1 MARRSLRIVN
11 ESSYQSA
18 RVAAAVDAISKAVRI
33 QLREVATVWGE
44 HVWDVIDEASKQG
57 FKIVLLDD
65 GAAADV
71 LGYHDVNE
79 NDGTPYARVFVD
91 PILQNDGTWLRGPN
105 SVAATASHEACEL
118 VGDPA
123 ANQWVENARGA
134 LVAAELC
141 DPVESCA
148 YAIRLRDGRRVSV
161 SDFVYPD
168 WFNPHAPPGTR
179 VDHMG
184 KLRKPFEIAAGG
196 YVIYHTADGVRN
208 IWGRSYPRWRKVAKR
223 KYGSRTRI
231 RHLLG

>member
-11 ESSYQSA
+11 ESSHQST
-18 RVAAAVDAISKAVRI
+18 RIAAAVDAITKAVRI
-33 QLREVATVWGE
+33 QLREVAKAWGE
-44 HVWDVIDEASKQG
+44 YVWEVVDDAGKQG

-65 GAAADV
+65 EVAADA

-91 PILQNDGTWLRGPN
+91 PILDNDGTWLRGPN
-105 SVAATASHEACEL
+105 SVAVTASHEACEM

-123 ANQWVENARGA
+123 ANHWVENARGA

-148 YAIRLRDGRRVSV
+148 YGITLTDGRRVSV

-168 WFNPHAPPGTR
+168 WFNPYVPPGTR
-179 VDHMG
+179 VDRMG
-184 KLRKPFEIAAGG
+184 KLRKPFEIAPGG
-196 YVIYHTADGVRN
+196 YVIHHTGTGVRN
-208 IWGRSYPRWRKVAKR
+208 IWGRAYPQWRKRGKR
-223 KYGSRTRI
+223 KYGSRTRV

>member
-18 RVAAAVDAISKAVRI
+18 RVAAAIDAISQAVRI
-33 QLREVATVWGE
+33 QLREVAAAWGE
-44 HVWDVIDEASKQG
+44 YVWEVVDDAGKQG

-65 GAAADV
+65 DVAADA
-71 LGYHDVNE
+71 LGYHYVNE

-91 PILQNDGTWLRGPN
+91 PILANNGTWLRGPN
-105 SVAATASHEACEL
+105 SVAVTTSHEACEM

-123 ANQWVENARGA
+123 ANHWVENARGA

-148 YAIRLRDGRRVSV
+148 YAITLRDGRRVSV
-161 SDFVYPD
+161 SDFVYPE
-168 WFNPHAPPGTR
+168 WFNPYVPPGTKLDR
-179 VDHMG
+179 MG
-184 KLRKPFEIAAGG
+184 KLRKPFEIAPDG
-196 YVIYHTADGVRN
+196 YVIHHTSTGVRN
-208 IWGRSYPRWRKVAKR
+208 IWGRSYPRWRRAGKR
-223 KYGSRTRI
+223 KYGSRTRV